1 MSTLSGWPV
10 PAALVALLLTLPG
23 GETMA
28 IEEPAYETIRQGPDV
43 ELRRYRPIL
52 LAETQV
58 SGDFDAVGGTAFRIL
73 ADYIFGNNQTRESI
87 AMTAPVSQRP
97 VGGAE
102 PDTGTR
108 IEMTAPV
115 IQRLTDPTRGTYVIS
130 FLMPARFTLTTL
142 PRPNDSRVML
152 REEPARLMAV
162 LRYSGSWA
170 ESRYREHET
179 QLLAAVRA
187 AGLTPLGTPIY
198 ARYNSPFSLPF
209 LRRNEVMVEV
219 AAPGLP

>member
-1 MSTLSGWPV
+1 MSTLSEWPV

-28 IEEPAYETIRQGPDV
+28 IEEPTYETIRQGPDI

-73 ADYIFGNNQTRESI
+73 ADYIFGNNQGRERI
-87 AMTAPVSQRP
+87 AMTAPVNQRP
-97 VGGAE
+97 ASGAE
-102 PDTGTR
+102 PGTGTR

-115 IQRLTDPTRGTYVIS
+115 TQRSTDPARNAYVIS
-130 FLMPARFTLTTL
+130 FLMPARFTLATL
-142 PRPNDSRVML
+142 PRPKDSRVML

-170 ESRYREHET
+170 ESRYREHEER
-179 QLLAAVRA
+179 LLAAVRA
-187 AGLTPLGTPIY
+187 AGLTPLGDPLY

-219 AAPGLP
+219 AEPGLP